1 MDKGWYEKED
11 EHFGTDK
18 CICLCLPYINWSKR
32 PRPRNESCDTPS
44 GSPRP
49 VFMTNSQKPS
59 CINVPEMEVE
69 LNVLP
74 GVAVHLAGFG
84 GEKTGMR

>member
-1 MDKGWYEKED
+1 MRKR
-11 EHFGTDK
+11 T
-18 CICLCLPYINWSKR
+18 CILEQINAVVSENRPYINWSQR
-32 PRPRNESCDTPS
+32 ARPRNVSWDIPS

-49 VFMTNSQKPS
+49 VFMTNRQKPS
-59 CINVPEMEVE
+59 CINVPGMEVK

-84 GEKTGMR
+84 GEESAMR